1 MKKTFEEIVE
11 DFKKLNW
18 RERHVELNLLI
29 DKYVKSS
36 KNDIVSKTVGFS
48 ETDNIWHLYTKLKDI
63 EVSEFGEEVS
73 LLTN

>member
-11 DFKKLNW
+11 DFKKLTW

-48 ETDNIWHLYTKLKDI
+48 ETDNIWNLYRKLKNI
-63 EVSEFGEEVS
+63 EVSEFGEEVN
-73 LLTN
+73 LLTK